1 MTGSEVVTRIAEA
14 GTSGTGLSVVI
25 AAVFGGMAGSILSD
39 LWLDQYMTRGRGTAW
54 VLSSSCL
61 IVAVWA
67 VMAHPFG

>member
-1 MTGSEVVTRIAEA
+1 MTATEVVARVVETS
-14 GTSGTGLSVVI
+14 TSGTGLSVVI

-39 LWLDQYMTRGRGTAW
+39 LWLDQYMTRGRATAW

>member
-1 MTGSEVVTRIAEA
+1 MIGSEVVTRIAEA

-39 LWLDQYMTRGRGTAW
+39 LWLDQYMTRGRGVAW
-54 VLSSSCL
+54 ALSSSCL
-61 IVAVWA
+61 LVAVWA